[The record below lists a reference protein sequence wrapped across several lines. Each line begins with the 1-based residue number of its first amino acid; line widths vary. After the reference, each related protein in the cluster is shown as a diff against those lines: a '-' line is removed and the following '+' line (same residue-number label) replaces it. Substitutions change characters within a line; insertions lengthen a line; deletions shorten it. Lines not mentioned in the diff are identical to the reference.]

1 MCKAFSCIINKNKRV
16 VWKLNKQNHHELVE
30 MAKWKDNT
38 DDPSRMNFARVEIT
52 PKNKDYLNPDKWIFK
67 IDERIVPEWF
77 SPAHKDACWSAFKLY
92 EKQFYKV
99 VQKGKV
105 IVHPFKDIK
114 IVRKVTIKQKLTL
127 KRWDSVRD
135 SVRYS
140 VKDSVGDSVGDSV
153 KDSVWDSVKDSV
165 WDSVKDSV
173 WDSVWDSVKDS
184 VWDSVKDSVWDSV
197 KDSVWDSVKGY
208 IGSFF
213 KLEKWQHLKHK
224 KGEYPFQSV
233 VDLWNQGLVPS
244 FDGENWRLHSGK
256 KAKVV
261 FKISQK
267 ELRKYKGD

>member
-153 KDSVWDSVKDSV
+153 KDSVWDSVK
-165 WDSVKDSV
+165 
-173 WDSVWDSVKDS
+173 
-184 VWDSVKDSVWDSV
+184 
-197 KDSVWDSVKGY
+197 GY

-261 FKISQK
+261 FEISK
-267 ELRKYKGD
+267 EDLLKFK